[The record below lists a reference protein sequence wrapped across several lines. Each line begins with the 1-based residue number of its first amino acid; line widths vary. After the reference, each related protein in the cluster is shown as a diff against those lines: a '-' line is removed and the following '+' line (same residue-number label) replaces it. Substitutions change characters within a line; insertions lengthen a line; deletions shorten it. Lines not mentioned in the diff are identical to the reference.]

1 MCQNL
6 DHEVI
11 DMLTRILKLRKEA
24 QMERAK
30 DQYRHTR
37 RQSPKLG
44 PIRLER
50 RWLGDE
56 RNA

>member
-1 MCQNL
+1 M
-6 DHEVI
+6 I